1 MAVVSARLRSKD
13 ANRGFTMIL
22 GVSLLIHAA
31 IIGGRLYMEY
41 AKPARVVIDSVP
53 VQLVRL
59 GKPRDP
65 NLLPRLQRPAAPPPA
80 DDGIALD
87 TGNDKK
93 PKSRKDERRRRRKD
107 PELSDA
113 ARRLLET
120 APDRDLD
127 AALSKLDE
135 PEGSPDGSIYGT
147 TSDAANAAAGYYA
160 KVSEAIHKAYQLP
173 ATIPESQRR
182 FLSAE
187 VALYIE
193 RDGTLSKYEILKS
206 HPNVAFQRA
215 LERVLK
221 TLKLPPPPP
230 DVAENV
236 RTAGLGVRFVP
247 SQ

>member
-1 MAVVSARLRSKD
+1 MV
-13 ANRGFTMIL
+13 L
-22 GVSLLIHAA
+22 GLSLLLHAGL
-31 IIGGRLYMEY
+31 IGGRVYLEM
-41 AKPARVVIDSVP
+41 ARPARVVVNSVP
-53 VQLVRL
+53 VKLVRL
-59 GKPRDP
+59 GKKRDP
-65 NLLPRLQRPAAPPPA
+65 NLLPRLQRPAAPPPSE
-80 DDGIALD
+80 DGIALD
-87 TGNDKK
+87 TADKKK
-93 PKSRKDERRRRRKD
+93 PKNRDKRRHRNKE
-107 PELSDA
+107 PEMSDA

-120 APDRDLD
+120 APDQDLD
-127 AALSKLDE
+127 AALDKLDE

-147 TSDAANAAAGYYA
+147 TSDSANAAAGYYA
-160 KVSEAIHKAYQLP
+160 KVSEAIQRAYQLP

-193 RDGTLSKYEILKS
+193 RDGTISKYEILKS

-221 TLKLPPPPP
+221 TLKLPPPPAE
-230 DVAENV
+230 VAENV